1 MLVLRCSPSWRCEQ
15 RRPRLPSS
23 QPPALEALS
32 SLAASPPGPSI
43 TSARPCLFTRC
54 AAAAAPERPE
64 VFMRRPSVKERLF
77 KLGPALSFGSPGSVA
92 GVGVEGRDVDSYCH
106 RRVNR
111 GREAAECCEHWRRDK
126 GVRSHSSHSSETQDL
141 MLTCPPPANMT
152 HEVFFTGAQ
161 VAGERWS
168 DWSRA

>member
-54 AAAAAPERPE
+54 VAAAAAAAAPERPE
-64 VFMRRPSVKERLF
+64 LFMRWPSVKERLF
-77 KLGPALSFGSPGSVA
+77 KLGPALSFGSPGSAVA
-92 GVGVEGRDVDSYCH
+92 GVGVEGRDVDSCCH
-106 RRVNR
+106 REVNR
-111 GREAAECCEHWRRDK
+111 GREAAECCQHWRRDK
-126 GVRSHSSHSSETQDL
+126 GVRSHSSHSSS
-141 MLTCPPPANMT
+141 C
-152 HEVFFTGAQ
+152 
-161 VAGERWS
+161 
-168 DWSRA
+168 SRALRQPT